1 MNTFNNNNKNN
12 NRDLNL
18 VFLISE
24 KMLDPQDFVRHL
36 HSDRENR
43 TCHWGF
49 DPVHWRCYV
58 HLDETV
64 YSKSKR
70 LKTSLTSFVDEP
82 VKTSLTVHDATDLL
96 NEIKARFVHS
106 SSSSKKR
113 KQVGRSPLNRQD

>member
-1 MNTFNNNNKNN
+1 
-12 NRDLNL
+12 
-18 VFLISE
+18 
-24 KMLDPQDFVRHL
+24 MLDPQDFVRHL

-70 LKTSLTSFVDEP
+70 LKTSLTSFVEEEEP

-106 SSSSKKR
+106 SSKKR
-113 KQVGRSPLNRQD
+113 KQVGRSPLNSQD